1 MDCIPSALHIPLSA
15 GICLTM
21 FYTQYI
27 LLFSLQHPVNRGTH
41 IDLNSILHPPTNP
54 SQASTS
60 SSPRSRLPNSKISNL
75 KPRDMWTPIPLHLPL
90 QITFSWLCPK
100 PASGPDLHVPIQRYQ
115 KAQNPAGLCPRT
127 HLHGTPPPPHER
139 QNSDCG
145 CWATHKRRRH
155 GRAFMRCWVRAGV
168 LHWSRWWPDG
178 EAGNRRLGTLVPGGL
193 DLCAV
198 LESLEV
204 RHVRVLRARMLFTT
218 EATRN
223 EHWWCT
229 LTMTIIDCRG
239 LLRLCLREQYAV
251 VSNVTKS

>member
-1 MDCIPSALHIPLSA
+1 MIVSCNLFDDLLRSPYTSLLS
-15 GICLTM
+15 
-21 FYTQYI
+21 
-27 LLFSLQHPVNRGTH
+27 SL
-41 IDLNSILHPPTNP
+41 P
-54 SQASTS
+54 SQ
-60 SSPRSRLPNSKISNL
+60 SRRPILTQHHTYLPPPIKPYQLILNKLPSPNSKISNL
-75 KPRDMWTPIPLHLPL
+75 KPQPTRHVDPNSPPNNLLLALSRIGLKARPACSSPAIP
-90 QITFSWLCPK
+90 
-100 PASGPDLHVPIQRYQ
+100 

-168 LHWSRWWPDG
+168 LHRSRWWPDG
-178 EAGNRRLGTLVPGGL
+178 EAGNRCLGTLVPGGL

-198 LESLEV
+198 LGPLEV
-204 RHVRVLRARMLFTT
+204 RHVRVLRARMIFTT
-218 EATRN
+218 EANRN
-223 EHWWCT
+223 ERCWCC

>member
-1 MDCIPSALHIPLSA
+1 MMVKPLATLDCRTLCSLIPLWQVDCIPSALHIPLSA

-27 LLFSLQHPVNRGTH
+27 LLFSLQHPVNRGAH
-41 IDLNSILHPPTNP
+41 IVLNSILHPSTNSSQP
-54 SQASTS
+54 SPS
-60 SSPRSRLPNSKISNL
+60 SSPRSRLPNSKTSNL
-75 KPRDMWTPIPLHLPL
+75 KPQSTRHVVPNSPPSSPPNNLLLALSQTGLKARPACPNPAIP
-90 QITFSWLCPK
+90 
-100 PASGPDLHVPIQRYQ
+100 

-168 LHWSRWWPDG
+168 LHRSRWWPDG
-178 EAGNRRLGTLVPGGL
+178 EAGNRCLGTLVPGGL

-198 LESLEV
+198 LGVWRCVMSE
-204 RHVRVLRARMLFTT
+204 FF
-218 EATRN
+218 
-223 EHWWCT
+223 
-229 LTMTIIDCRG
+229 G
-239 LLRLCLREQYAV
+239 LG
-251 VSNVTKS
+251 